1 MMHSSLYCHSWGNKT
16 TYYSPKDMLYYEVL
30 ALISA
35 MLTYIKK
42 VICTNNKC
50 I

>member
-1 MMHSSLYCHSWGNKT
+1 MYCHSWGNKT
-16 TYYSPKDMLYYEVL
+16 MYYSPKDMLYYEVL

-35 MLTYIKK
+35 MMTYIKK
-42 VICTNNKC
+42 IICTNTKR